1 MQKESLTSYPKE
13 KIKILFLENISE
25 AAVRNFKQQGYVQ
38 TERISKALSEQQL
51 IEAIR
56 DVHILGIRS
65 KTRIT
70 KSVLEAA
77 QKLQAIGCFCIGVN
91 QVDLAAATSRG
102 VAVFNAPYSNTRS
115 VAELVIGASIMLIR
129 RIPEK
134 NKAAHAGLWYK
145 DAKNSYELRG
155 KTLGI
160 IGYGNIGSQVSV
172 LAESLGMRVI
182 YYDIEKKLP
191 LGNAIEKRTLRDLV
205 GQADIIT
212 LHIPA
217 TRQTEQLINK
227 QLLKSFKKG
236 AILINFAR
244 GEVVDLNAVEKALR
258 DEQLGGAAIDVF
270 PEEPEKNGDYFKTPL
285 QELPNVLLTP
295 HIGGSTEEAQQNIG
309 EDVSNKLFNYLEK
322 GISFGSH
329 TVPVLALPP
338 QEGAH
343 RLLHIHRNT
352 PGVLSAINTAL
363 SSNNINI
370 VGQYLKTN
378 ELIGYVVLDI
388 ESKLSSK
395 AQALLR
401 KVPGTIKSRL
411 LY

>member
-1 MQKESLTSYPKE
+1 
-13 KIKILFLENISE
+13 
-25 AAVRNFKQQGYVQ
+25 
-38 TERISKALSEQQL
+38 
-51 IEAIR
+51 
-56 DVHILGIRS
+56 
-65 KTRIT
+65 
-70 KSVLEAA
+70 
-77 QKLQAIGCFCIGVN
+77 
-91 QVDLAAATSRG
+91 
-102 VAVFNAPYSNTRS
+102 
-115 VAELVIGASIMLIR
+115 
-129 RIPEK
+129 
-134 NKAAHAGLWYK
+134 
-145 DAKNSYELRG
+145 
-155 KTLGI
+155 
-160 IGYGNIGSQVSV
+160 
-172 LAESLGMRVI
+172 MRVI